1 VVFLAWLFGVPLAA
15 AGIGGA
21 LLATFIVSFTVAGIP
36 AGGVFSL
43 APALGSVGVPL
54 DGLGILLGVDRI
66 PDMAR
71 TTTNVAG
78 ILAAAVVMDKVVG
91 SEDAAPSG
99 G

>member
-1 VVFLAWLFGVPLAA
+1 MFLAWLFGVPLAA
-15 AGIGGA
+15 SGIGGA
-21 LLATFIVSFTVAGIP
+21 VLATFIVSFTVAGIP

-78 ILAAAVVMDKVVG
+78 ILAAAVVMDRIVG
-91 SEDAAPSG
+91 SKDAIPSG